1 MFVSVTQWLTIFFVI
16 QGAIIYQ
23 FANRDL
29 WTSMSKR
36 VTTSFANLQLSSS
49 TFPPSH
55 HQLYFST
62 SVCNYDGMTI
72 TASRTHDAS
81 SSRRRVGVVKAGL
94 FMSDGFH
101 PMGMIMGIPKLFVPY
116 QRHWGYLIA
125 TKLFYKPYLEC
136 YGWNICLIFPSIT
149 RERFKSNDYS
159 ITG

>member
-72 TASRTHDAS
+72 TASHTHDAS
-81 SSRRRVGVVKAGL
+81 SSRRWVGAVKPGL

-101 PMGMIMGIPKLFVPY
+101 PMGMIMGIPKL
-116 QRHWGYLIA
+116 
-125 TKLFYKPYLEC
+125 LFRINVIGAISLRR
-136 YGWNICLIFPSIT
+136 S
-149 RERFKSNDYS
+149 YS
-159 ITG
+159 ISHFWNAMIGTLV